1 MNIVPLCNFA
11 KQINVVVA
19 FFFPNPVGIK
29 VVFLK
34 DIATREQSRMTNEWW
49 WYNEPLF
56 WHWTPSKVP

>member
-34 DIATREQSRMTNEWW
+34 DIATREQSRMTNE
-49 WYNEPLF
+49 
-56 WHWTPSKVP
+56 